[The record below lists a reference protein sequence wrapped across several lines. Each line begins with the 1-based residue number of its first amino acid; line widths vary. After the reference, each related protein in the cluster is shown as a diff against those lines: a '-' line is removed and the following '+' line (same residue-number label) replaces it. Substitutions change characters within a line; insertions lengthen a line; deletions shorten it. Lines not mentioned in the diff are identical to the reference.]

1 MAFRSLGDGL
11 ESGWISGYLRSTYFG
26 FHLRAEWILTFSK
39 NVSVKWRRTVRPREK
54 GPSPRC
60 RYVATQRYSQ
70 PSRWECW
77 SVQESEISTTVLHTG
92 YHNSFLLNIALDSSV
107 KFPGFDSV
115 RRFARREVEMFSKEI
130 LSSSM
135 EISRDHISPNKYFSF
150 WFSQWFVRSFVR
162 APVHPP
168 FIYLWHTH
176 LYSWCKV
183 GIDVALDDR
192 FRFVVQKPFV
202 VEAVVPC
209 ACALSGIVRQSL
221 KPNREKSCGYW
232 PLSLLHVTA
241 IEPSVQLFSTL
252 HKFVL
257 RLMRRRRQ

>member
-1 MAFRSLGDGL
+1 MSASFLGVRGGVGGCPLDKSSPLVVVPLSKSFRSGVKTTECLPQNRVHLAWMTFMAFRSLGDGL
-11 ESGWISGYLRSTYFG
+11 ESGWISGYLRSTYFA
-26 FHLRAEWILTFSK
+26 FHHRAEWILTFSK

-92 YHNSFLLNIALDSSV
+92 YYNSFLLNIALDSSV

-150 WFSQWFVRSFVR
+150 WFCQWFVRSFTRPSVR
-162 APVHPP
+162 SFELP
-168 FIYLWHTH
+168 FIHH
-176 LYSWCKV
+176 LFICDILTCIL
-183 GIDVALDDR
+183 GA
-192 FRFVVQKPFV
+192 
-202 VEAVVPC
+202 
-209 ACALSGIVRQSL
+209 
-221 KPNREKSCGYW
+221 KSE
-232 PLSLLHVTA
+232 S
-241 IEPSVQLFSTL
+241 
-252 HKFVL
+252 
-257 RLMRRRRQ
+257 M